1 MQYEIVEMSEFSGAG
16 ATIYSVIENNAHET
30 LFDSFV
36 RTYLYKHRN
45 ALKNILA
52 RLETI
57 GKITGAKEG
66 FFKLNEGKPGDG
78 VVALFDLPDSTLR
91 LYCIRLGK
99 NVLILGGGAEKSKS
113 IRAWQEDE
121 KLTKEV
127 QKMMKVSNLI
137 LQNILAKETYWSEDG
152 FELLGNL
159 YFNDYED

>member
-36 RTYLYKHRN
+36 RTYLFKHRN

-78 VVALFDLPDSTLR
+78 VVALFDLPDFTLR

-127 QKMMKVSNLI
+127 QKMMKISNLI

>member
-1 MQYEIVEMSEFSGAG
+1 MHYEIVEMSEFSGSG
-16 ATIYSVIENNAHET
+16 ATVYSVIENHADET

-36 RTYLYKHRN
+36 RNYVVEHRN

-52 RLETI
+52 RIETI

-66 FFKLNEGKPGDG
+66 FFKLNEGKPGDA
-78 VVALFDLPDSTLR
+78 VVALFDMPDSRLR

-99 NVLILGGGAEKSKS
+99 NVLILGGGAEKSKA

-121 KLTKEV
+121 RLADAV
-127 QKMMKVSNLI
+127 QKMILVSNLI
-137 LQNILAKETYWSEDG
+137 FKSILAKETYWSDDG

-159 YFNDYED
+159 YFNEYED